1 MANYNCT
8 IISNYFRVKDED
20 TYKEL
25 MSKVSG
31 DDMYL
36 YTEERNGEIY
46 HFFGS
51 YGTIYGIEIEDED
64 EDYDYDIFI
73 ENLQRCVHDE
83 DAIIIQEV
91 GHEKMRYVAALAT
104 IITSKDIKI
113 LDLGNL
119 ALDVAKDMLNL

>member
-8 IISNYFRVKDED
+8 IISNHFRVKDED

-51 YGTIYGIEIEDED
+51 YGIIYGIETED
-64 EDYDYDIFI
+64 EDYDYDEFI
-73 ENLQRCVHDE
+73 KGLQECVHDK

-104 IITSKDIKI
+104 IITSKDIKV
-113 LDLGNL
+113 LDLGDL
-119 ALDVAKDMLNL
+119 ALDAAKDMLNF